1 MITSIELVDF
11 LSHSDTKLKFEDG
24 VTIFVGDNGAGK
36 SSIID
41 AITFSLFGQ
50 HTRKSNK
57 GLIRRGTNQGYAKI
71 EFSIKDKKYE
81 TVRKIDTKS
90 SLSAIFSETTNNNR
104 VEIAAGERKQ
114 FGESMTEQVEKTIG
128 MNFEKLKIASIV
140 QQGELNSII
149 NAKPREFKELLNAI
163 IGIDK
168 LDIASDTM
176 QKVTKEFR
184 EKIRTDLGGH
194 DDTDIEFLTKDFEKC
209 QYDIK
214 EAEPEKNQLE
224 SQKKSVHR
232 ELEELL
238 KKEETDTPKRDKI
251 NQLESQKKELL
262 RYVKETIQGIQ
273 QEIQENE
280 RKIDDCKNCFE
291 ELKLKT
297 GFEGKLE
304 KVEEED
310 KEVIKKIQEITT
322 QIVSL
327 KGKQELKRDKINQ
340 LESQKKELLRYV
352 KETIQGIQQEIQE
365 NERKID
371 DCKNCFEEL
380 KLKTGFEGKLEK
392 VEEEDKEVIKKIQEI
407 TTQIV
412 SLKEKEKLAEKLQL
426 KDNKCPVC
434 DSNVEKLNP
443 FFQEEH
449 IKEEIIKLKQDADLK
464 EKERIMYSQERDRFV
479 GELQKIRDAEAT
491 LRAHSIKTKE
501 ELVAIQ
507 NNTESK
513 KEKLSLAD
521 NENLEQISQ
530 VDDHTKLIF
539 DNILKLELE
548 TKGFDEG
555 ELEEE
560 IIKLKQD
567 ADLKEKERIMYSQ
580 ERDRFVGELQKIR
593 DAEATL
599 RAHSIKTK
607 EELVAIQNNTESKKE
622 KLSLADNENL
632 EQISQVDDHTKLIF
646 DNILKL
652 ELETKGFDEGE
663 FKKLKERIV
672 EKRSNLSQIDQ
683 RMGGVLEKIEKAKK
697 QSQVIEKSIVELEKV
712 KKYMLRLDKIQ
723 SNVFSRDGSVAIS
736 LRSWALNSISI
747 KASEYLSILNTK
759 IQRIA
764 LSEKAKNVSIACHSK
779 TEVLELESLSGGE
792 KVSVALALR
801 LGMASLLGASNL
813 NLMILD
819 EPTTHLDTERKK
831 SLVDVLSQL
840 SRIEKSQ
847 LPMQFLIITHDAE
860 IFENSNVEQIYKFE
874 SREEGSRVTAL

>member
-11 LSHSDTKLKFEDG
+11 LSHSDTKLKFEEG

-57 GLIRRGTNQGYAKI
+57 GLIRRGTNQGYSKI
-71 EFSIKDKKYE
+71 EFSIKDKQYE
-81 TVRKIDTKS
+81 TVRKIDSKGG
-90 SLSAIFSETTNNNR
+90 LSAIFSETTNNGR

-140 QQGELNSII
+140 QQGELNTII
-149 NAKPREFKELLNAI
+149 NAKPKEFKELLNAI

-168 LDIASDTM
+168 LDIASESM
-176 QKVTKEFR
+176 KKVTKEFR
-184 EKIRTDLGGH
+184 EKIRTDLGY
-194 DDTDIEFLTKDFEKC
+194 DDTHIEILTKDFKKY
-209 QYDIK
+209 QYEIK
-214 EAEPEKNQLE
+214 ETEPEKNQLE
-224 SQKKSVHR
+224 LQKKEIDK
-232 ELEELL
+232 ELVELQE
-238 KKEETDTPKRDKI
+238 KEEIETPKRDKI
-251 NQLESQKKELL
+251 NQLELQKKELV
-262 RYVKETIQGIQ
+262 RYVKETIEGIQ
-273 QEIQENE
+273 QEIKENE
-280 RKIDDCKNCFE
+280 RKIHDCKNCFE

-297 GFEGKLE
+297 DFERKLE

-310 KEVIKKIQEITT
+310 KEVIKKIQEIT
-322 QIVSL
+322 S
-327 KGKQELKRDKINQ
+327 
-340 LESQKKELLRYV
+340 
-352 KETIQGIQQEIQE
+352 
-365 NERKID
+365 
-371 DCKNCFEEL
+371 
-380 KLKTGFEGKLEK
+380 
-392 VEEEDKEVIKKIQEI
+392 
-407 TTQIV
+407 QIV

-443 FFQEEH
+443 FFQEKH
-449 IKEEIIKLKQDADLK
+449 IKEELIKLKQEVDLK

-479 GELQKIRDAEAT
+479 AELQKIRDAEAT

-507 NNTESK
+507 NNTEIK
-513 KEKLSLAD
+513 KEKISLAN
-521 NENLEQISQ
+521 NENLEEISQ
-530 VDDHTKLIF
+530 IDDHTKLIF
-539 DNILKLELE
+539 RNILKLELE

-555 ELEEE
+555 EIEGE

-567 ADLKEKERIMYSQ
+567 VDLKEKERIMYSQ
-580 ERDRFVGELQKIR
+580 ERDRFVAELQKIR

-607 EELVAIQNNTESKKE
+607 EELVAIQNNTEIKKE
-622 KLSLADNENL
+622 KISLANNENL
-632 EQISQVDDHTKLIF
+632 EEISQIDDHTKLIF
-646 DNILKL
+646 RNILKL

-663 FKKLKERIV
+663 FKNLKDSIV

-683 RMGGVLEKIEKAKK
+683 HMGGVLEKIEKAKK
-697 QSQVIEKSIVELEKV
+697 QSSVIEKSILELEKV
-712 KKYMLRLDKIQ
+712 KKYMSRLDKIQ
-723 SNVFSRDGSVAIS
+723 SSVFSRDGSVATS

-747 KASEYLSILNTK
+747 KASDYLSILNTK

-764 LSEKAKNVSIACHSK
+764 LSEKARDVSIACHSK

-874 SREEGSRVTAL
+874 SGEEGSKVTAL

>member
-81 TVRKIDTKS
+81 TVRKIDTKG

-184 EKIRTDLGGH
+184 KKIRTDLGGH

-539 DNILKLELE
+539 GNILKLELE

-646 DNILKL
+646 GNILKL

>member
-11 LSHSDTKLKFEDG
+11 LSHSDTKLKFEEG

-71 EFSIKDKKYE
+71 EFSIKDRQYE
-81 TVRKIDTKS
+81 TVRKIDSKGG
-90 SLSAIFSETTNNNR
+90 LSAIFSETTNNDR

-128 MNFEKLKIASIV
+128 MDFEKLKIASIV
-140 QQGELNSII
+140 QQGELNAII
-149 NAKPREFKELLNAI
+149 NAKPKEFKELLNAI

-168 LDIASDTM
+168 LDIASESM
-176 QKVTKEFR
+176 KKVTKEFR
-184 EKIRTDLGGH
+184 EKIRTDLGY
-194 DDTDIEFLTKDFEKC
+194 DDTHIEILTKDFEKY
-209 QYDIK
+209 QYEIK
-214 EAEPEKNQLE
+214 ETEPEKNQLE
-224 SQKKSVHR
+224 LQKKEIDK
-232 ELEELL
+232 ELVELQ
-238 KKEETDTPKRDKI
+238 KKEEFETPKRDKI
-251 NQLESQKKELL
+251 NQLELQKKELV
-262 RYVKETIQGIQ
+262 RYVKETIEGIQ
-273 QEIQENE
+273 QEIKENE
-280 RKIDDCKNCFE
+280 RKIHDCKNCFE

-297 GFEGKLE
+297 DFEKKLE

-310 KEVIKKIQEITT
+310 KEVIKKIQEIT
-322 QIVSL
+322 S
-327 KGKQELKRDKINQ
+327 
-340 LESQKKELLRYV
+340 
-352 KETIQGIQQEIQE
+352 
-365 NERKID
+365 
-371 DCKNCFEEL
+371 
-380 KLKTGFEGKLEK
+380 
-392 VEEEDKEVIKKIQEI
+392 
-407 TTQIV
+407 QIV

-434 DSNVEKLNP
+434 DSIVEKLNP
-443 FFQEEH
+443 FFQEKH
-449 IKEEIIKLKQDADLK
+449 IKEELIKLKQDVDLK

-479 GELQKIRDAEAT
+479 AELQKIRDAEAT

-507 NNTESK
+507 NNTEIK
-513 KEKLSLAD
+513 KEKLSLAN
-521 NENLEQISQ
+521 NENLEEISQ
-530 VDDHTKLIF
+530 IDDHTKLIF
-539 DNILKLELE
+539 RNILKLELE

-555 ELEEE
+555 ELEKEV
-560 IIKLKQD
+560 IKLKQD
-567 ADLKEKERIMYSQ
+567 VDLKEKERIMYSQ
-580 ERDRFVGELQKIR
+580 ERDRFVAELQKIR

-607 EELVAIQNNTESKKE
+607 EELVAIQNNTEIKKE
-622 KLSLADNENL
+622 KLSLANNENL
-632 EQISQVDDHTKLIF
+632 EEISQIDDHTKLIF
-646 DNILKL
+646 RNILKL

-663 FKKLKERIV
+663 FKNLKERIV
-672 EKRSNLSQIDQ
+672 KKRSNLSQIDQ
-683 RMGGVLEKIEKAKK
+683 QMGGVLEKIEKAKK
-697 QSQVIEKSIVELEKV
+697 QSSIIEKSILELEKV
-712 KKYMLRLDKIQ
+712 KKYMSRLDKIQ
-723 SNVFSRDGSVAIS
+723 SSVFSRDGSVATS

-747 KASEYLSILNTK
+747 KASDYLSILNTK

-764 LSEKAKNVSIACHSK
+764 LSEKARDVSIACHSK

-874 SREEGSRVTAL
+874 SGEEGSKVTAL

>member
-81 TVRKIDTKS
+81 TVRKIDTKG

-184 EKIRTDLGGH
+184 KKIRTDLGGH

-238 KKEETDTPKRDKI
+238 KKEETDTP
-251 NQLESQKKELL
+251 
-262 RYVKETIQGIQ
+262 
-273 QEIQENE
+273 
-280 RKIDDCKNCFE
+280 
-291 ELKLKT
+291 
-297 GFEGKLE
+297 
-304 KVEEED
+304 
-310 KEVIKKIQEITT
+310 
-322 QIVSL
+322 
-327 KGKQELKRDKINQ
+327 KRDKINQ

-513 KEKLSLAD
+513 KEKLP
-521 NENLEQISQ
+521 
-530 VDDHTKLIF
+530 
-539 DNILKLELE
+539 
-548 TKGFDEG
+548 
-555 ELEEE
+555 
-560 IIKLKQD
+560 
-567 ADLKEKERIMYSQ
+567 
-580 ERDRFVGELQKIR
+580 
-593 DAEATL
+593 
-599 RAHSIKTK
+599 
-607 EELVAIQNNTESKKE
+607 
-622 KLSLADNENL
+622 LADNENL

-672 EKRSNLSQIDQ
+672 EKRSNQSQIDQ

>member
-11 LSHSDTKLKFEDG
+11 LSHSDTKLKFEEG

-71 EFSIKDKKYE
+71 EFSIKDRQYE
-81 TVRKIDTKS
+81 TVRKIDSKGG
-90 SLSAIFSETTNNNR
+90 LSAIFSETTNNDR

-128 MNFEKLKIASIV
+128 MDFEKLKIASIV
-140 QQGELNSII
+140 QQGELNAII
-149 NAKPREFKELLNAI
+149 NAKPKEFKELLNAI

-168 LDIASDTM
+168 LDIASESM
-176 QKVTKEFR
+176 KKVTKEFR
-184 EKIRTDLGGH
+184 EKIRTDLGY
-194 DDTDIEFLTKDFEKC
+194 DDTHIEILTKDFEKY
-209 QYDIK
+209 QYEIK
-214 EAEPEKNQLE
+214 ETEPEKNQLE
-224 SQKKSVHR
+224 LQKKEVDK
-232 ELEELL
+232 ELVELQ
-238 KKEETDTPKRDKI
+238 KKEEFETPKRDKI
-251 NQLESQKKELL
+251 NQLELQKKELV
-262 RYVKETIQGIQ
+262 RYVKETIEGIQ
-273 QEIQENE
+273 QEIKENE
-280 RKIDDCKNCFE
+280 RKIHDCKNCFE

-297 GFEGKLE
+297 DFEKKLE

-310 KEVIKKIQEITT
+310 KEVIKKIQEIT
-322 QIVSL
+322 S
-327 KGKQELKRDKINQ
+327 
-340 LESQKKELLRYV
+340 
-352 KETIQGIQQEIQE
+352 
-365 NERKID
+365 
-371 DCKNCFEEL
+371 
-380 KLKTGFEGKLEK
+380 
-392 VEEEDKEVIKKIQEI
+392 
-407 TTQIV
+407 QIV

-434 DSNVEKLNP
+434 DSIVEKLNP
-443 FFQEEH
+443 FFQEKH
-449 IKEEIIKLKQDADLK
+449 IKEELIKLKQDVDLK

-479 GELQKIRDAEAT
+479 AELQKIRDAEAT

-507 NNTESK
+507 NNTEIK
-513 KEKLSLAD
+513 KEKLSLAN
-521 NENLEQISQ
+521 NENLEEISQ
-530 VDDHTKLIF
+530 IDDHTKLIF
-539 DNILKLELE
+539 RNILKLELE

-555 ELEEE
+555 ELEKEV
-560 IIKLKQD
+560 IKLKQD
-567 ADLKEKERIMYSQ
+567 VDLKEKERIMYSQ
-580 ERDRFVGELQKIR
+580 ERDRFVAELQKIR

-607 EELVAIQNNTESKKE
+607 EELVAIQNNTEIKKE
-622 KLSLADNENL
+622 KLSLANNENL
-632 EQISQVDDHTKLIF
+632 EEISQIDDHTKLIF
-646 DNILKL
+646 RNILKL

-663 FKKLKERIV
+663 FKNLKERIV
-672 EKRSNLSQIDQ
+672 KKRSNLSQIDQ
-683 RMGGVLEKIEKAKK
+683 QMGGVLEKIEKAKK
-697 QSQVIEKSIVELEKV
+697 QSSIIEKSILELEKV
-712 KKYMLRLDKIQ
+712 KKYMSRLDKIQ
-723 SNVFSRDGSVAIS
+723 SSVFSRDGSVATS

-747 KASEYLSILNTK
+747 KASDYLSILNTK

-764 LSEKAKNVSIACHSK
+764 LSEKARDVSIACHSK

-874 SREEGSRVTAL
+874 SGEEGSKVTAL

>member
-90 SLSAIFSETTNNNR
+90 RLSAIFSETTNNNR

-184 EKIRTDLGGH
+184 KKIRTDLGGH

-238 KKEETDTPKRDKI
+238 KKEETDTP
-251 NQLESQKKELL
+251 
-262 RYVKETIQGIQ
+262 
-273 QEIQENE
+273 
-280 RKIDDCKNCFE
+280 
-291 ELKLKT
+291 
-297 GFEGKLE
+297 
-304 KVEEED
+304 
-310 KEVIKKIQEITT
+310 
-322 QIVSL
+322 
-327 KGKQELKRDKINQ
+327 KRDKINQ

>member
-36 SSIID
+36 SSVID

-50 HTRKSNK
+50 HARKSNK
-57 GLIRRGTNQGYAKI
+57 GLIRRGANQGYAKI
-71 EFSIKDKKYE
+71 EFSIKDKQYE
-81 TVRKIDTKS
+81 TVRKIDTKG

-128 MNFEKLKIASIV
+128 LNFEKLKIASIV
-140 QQGELNSII
+140 QQGELNAII
-149 NAKPREFKELLNAI
+149 NAKPKEFKELLNAI
-163 IGIDK
+163 IGIHK
-168 LDIASDTM
+168 LDIASESM
-176 QKVTKEFR
+176 KKVTKEFR
-184 EKIRTDLGGH
+184 EKIRTDLGY
-194 DDTDIEFLTKDFEKC
+194 DDTHIDILTKDFEKN
-209 QYDIK
+209 QYEIK
-214 EAEPEKNQLE
+214 EVEPEKNQLE
-224 SQKKSVHR
+224 LQKKETHK

-238 KKEETDTPKRDKI
+238 KKEEIETPKRDKI
-251 NQLESQKKELL
+251 NQLELQKKELV

-297 GFEGKLE
+297 DFE
-304 KVEEED
+304 
-310 KEVIKKIQEITT
+310 
-322 QIVSL
+322 
-327 KGKQELKRDKINQ
+327 R
-340 LESQKKELLRYV
+340 
-352 KETIQGIQQEIQE
+352 
-365 NERKID
+365 
-371 DCKNCFEEL
+371 
-380 KLKTGFEGKLEK
+380 KLEK

-434 DSNVEKLNP
+434 DSIVEKLNP
-443 FFQEEH
+443 FFQEDH
-449 IKEEIIKLKQDADLK
+449 IKEEIIKLKQDVDLK
-464 EKERIMYSQERDRFV
+464 EKERIMYSQERDRFA

-501 ELVAIQ
+501 ELVTIK
-507 NNTESK
+507 NNTEIK
-513 KEKLSLAD
+513 KGKLSLAN
-521 NENLEQISQ
+521 NENLEEISQ
-530 VDDHTKLIF
+530 IDDHTKLIF
-539 DNILKLELE
+539 
-548 TKGFDEG
+548 
-555 ELEEE
+555 
-560 IIKLKQD
+560 
-567 ADLKEKERIMYSQ
+567 S
-580 ERDRFVGELQKIR
+580 
-593 DAEATL
+593 
-599 RAHSIKTK
+599 
-607 EELVAIQNNTESKKE
+607 
-622 KLSLADNENL
+622 
-632 EQISQVDDHTKLIF
+632 
-646 DNILKL
+646 NILKL

-663 FKKLKERIV
+663 FKNLKERIV
-672 EKRSNLSQIDQ
+672 EKRSSLSRIDQ
-683 RMGGVLEKIEKAKK
+683 QMGGVLEKIEKAKK
-697 QSQVIEKSIVELEKV
+697 QSEVIEKSILELEKV
-712 KKYMLRLDKIQ
+712 KKYMSRLDKIQ
-723 SNVFSRDGSVAIS
+723 SSVFSRDGSVATS

-747 KASEYLSILNTK
+747 KASDYLSILNTK

-764 LSEKAKNVSIACHSK
+764 LSEKARDVSISCHSK

-840 SRIEKSQ
+840 SRIKKSQ

-874 SREEGSRVTAL
+874 SREEGSKVTAL

>member
-11 LSHSDTKLKFEDG
+11 LSHSDTKLKFEEG

-71 EFSIKDKKYE
+71 EFSIKDRQYE
-81 TVRKIDTKS
+81 TVRKIDSKGG
-90 SLSAIFSETTNNNR
+90 LSAIFSETTNNDR

-128 MNFEKLKIASIV
+128 MDFEKLKIASIV
-140 QQGELNSII
+140 QQGELNAII
-149 NAKPREFKELLNAI
+149 NAKPKEFKELLNAI

-168 LDIASDTM
+168 LDIASESM
-176 QKVTKEFR
+176 KKVTKEFR
-184 EKIRTDLGGH
+184 EKIRTDLGY
-194 DDTDIEFLTKDFEKC
+194 DDTHIEILTKDFEKY
-209 QYDIK
+209 QYEIK
-214 EAEPEKNQLE
+214 ETEPEKNQLE
-224 SQKKSVHR
+224 LQKKEVDK
-232 ELEELL
+232 ELVELQ
-238 KKEETDTPKRDKI
+238 KKEEFETPKRDKI
-251 NQLESQKKELL
+251 NQLELQKKELV
-262 RYVKETIQGIQ
+262 RYVKETIEGIQ
-273 QEIQENE
+273 QEIKENE
-280 RKIDDCKNCFE
+280 RKIHDCKNCFE

-297 GFEGKLE
+297 DFEKKLE

-310 KEVIKKIQEITT
+310 KEVIKKIQEIT
-322 QIVSL
+322 S
-327 KGKQELKRDKINQ
+327 
-340 LESQKKELLRYV
+340 
-352 KETIQGIQQEIQE
+352 
-365 NERKID
+365 
-371 DCKNCFEEL
+371 
-380 KLKTGFEGKLEK
+380 
-392 VEEEDKEVIKKIQEI
+392 
-407 TTQIV
+407 QIV

-434 DSNVEKLNP
+434 DSIVEKLNP
-443 FFQEEH
+443 FFQEKH
-449 IKEEIIKLKQDADLK
+449 IKEELIKLKQDVDLK

-479 GELQKIRDAEAT
+479 AELQKIRDAEAT

-507 NNTESK
+507 NNTEIK
-513 KEKLSLAD
+513 KEKLSLAN
-521 NENLEQISQ
+521 NENLEEISQ
-530 VDDHTKLIF
+530 IDDHTKLIF
-539 DNILKLELE
+539 
-548 TKGFDEG
+548 
-555 ELEEE
+555 
-560 IIKLKQD
+560 
-567 ADLKEKERIMYSQ
+567 R
-580 ERDRFVGELQKIR
+580 
-593 DAEATL
+593 
-599 RAHSIKTK
+599 
-607 EELVAIQNNTESKKE
+607 
-622 KLSLADNENL
+622 
-632 EQISQVDDHTKLIF
+632 
-646 DNILKL
+646 NILKL

-663 FKKLKERIV
+663 FKNLKERIV
-672 EKRSNLSQIDQ
+672 KKRSNLSQIDQ
-683 RMGGVLEKIEKAKK
+683 QMGGVLEKIEKAKK
-697 QSQVIEKSIVELEKV
+697 QSSIIEKSILELEKV
-712 KKYMLRLDKIQ
+712 KKYMSRLDKIQ
-723 SNVFSRDGSVAIS
+723 SSVFSRDGSVATS

-747 KASEYLSILNTK
+747 KASDYLSILNTK

-764 LSEKAKNVSIACHSK
+764 LSEKARDVSIACHSK

-874 SREEGSRVTAL
+874 SGEEGSKVTAL

>member
-81 TVRKIDTKS
+81 TVRKIDTKG

-184 EKIRTDLGGH
+184 KKIRTDLGGH